1 MLLAAVGIGAVGVVQ
16 TSIEPRAEAE
26 PMSLG
31 AISAQMRDHSGDS
44 GSDEANCIRY
54 QPADTSTS
62 SEFVTSTG
70 EALAA
75 HGWLESCPEDLD
87 LDQQSAVGITPAASG
102 DFTNGESFLL
112 AEVSHYNRRVEGNG
126 DENYSG
132 VARLRFGDFDG
143 DPTIDIAWDLWETP
157 NSSGMGQRNCPI
169 RGPRGGELPC
179 VDQLVFTIPG
189 PVMMTKGGL
198 SYRLTI
204 DEVAAVEGEESCPTT
219 SAIEVMVDDHE
230 DEHEEEGNSLL
241 TAETLT
247 RQACVYGTVI
257 LGRQVVVT
265 KAIEGADEGVV
276 APSTTFTIESE
287 SDDEGSPW
295 NTTFELTPPDDG
307 ADSSG
312 PLVLVS
318 NEKVTLTE
326 ADPMNPRWELT
337 DVMCVGTDDWDYDS
351 ESGELM
357 IGSNEMTM
365 TTAQVDDGPIT
376 CTFTNTYTPMTTLTL
391 VKEVTD
397 GEASVDDF
405 VLNATG
411 VEGTPTEGE
420 GVSGVSGSD
429 DVTQAMVPAGDYVLS
444 EDGPEGYLSPDGWDC
459 GEAELDGSTV
469 TLEDD
474 DDVTCTIVNEVER
487 EEISLSKDP
496 STDWFSAGGQTITY
510 TYVITNTGNQP
521 LGPGQ
526 FEVTDDKIDG
536 GVAFDCGADEVSLD
550 PSDTV
555 SCTRDYVTTVDDVTT
570 GEVMNMAFASYG
582 ELNSATV
589 SATVDYADLL
599 IAKSASPTSV
609 TAAGQTVTYTYTLT
623 NNADEALGPDQ
634 FTVTD
639 DKINSG
645 TAFNCGAAA
654 TTIAVDGTL
663 SCTSTYT
670 VTSAD
675 VTAGS
680 IVNLASAQGAG
691 VTSPTVSA
699 TVTVTSP
706 PPVVPPVV
714 PPVFVPGGGTPVLPV
729 ATPSLN
735 LTKTASPDTFFAA
748 GEVITYTYTI
758 LNDGKSAIGPTQFTI
773 TDNKINGG
781 QPFNCGP
788 ATKVISVNLNQMCTA
803 YYTITAADVAAGSV
817 TNVAFASGGTV
828 DSNTAT
834 ATVSLV
840 SLIFPA
846 EIPVTGSMSTTV
858 IAFGLVTLGLGLG
871 LITLMRRRRIL

>member
-1 MLLAAVGIGAVGVVQ
+1 MLLAAVGISAVGVVQ
-16 TSIEPRAEAE
+16 TSIDSRAEAI
-26 PMSLG
+26 SIG
-31 AISAQMRDHSGDS
+31 TISAQMSNQIGITETGEPDGTAAS
-44 GSDEANCIRY
+44 NCIRY
-54 QPADTSTS
+54 APPDTATS
-62 SEFVTSTG
+62 SEFVTSPG
-70 EALAA
+70 EALTA
-75 HGWLESCPEDLD
+75 HGRKRQNESCPGSLD
-87 LDQQSAVGITPAASG
+87 IDEQSAIGVKPAGGSTIVNG
-102 DFTNGESFLL
+102 DPFLL
-112 AEVSHYNRRVEGNG
+112 ARVIHYNNPVRVDAEFFKG
-126 DENYSG
+126 DMS
-132 VARLRFGDFDG
+132 LKFGDFDG
-143 DPTIDIAWDLWETP
+143 SPTITFPWRMWETP
-157 NSSGMGQRNCPI
+157 NNGDCPNGGSGPDDCDDEITFTDQISDVSLTQNEIDYVLVIDGFVPVKSKDACPET
-169 RGPRGGELPC
+169 PKDPAE
-179 VDQLVFTIPG
+179 
-189 PVMMTKGGL
+189 
-198 SYRLTI
+198 
-204 DEVAAVEGEESCPTT
+204 
-219 SAIEVMVDDHE
+219 DDFWT
-230 DEHEEEGNSLL
+230 EEEKTTHACLYGSLYQ
-241 TAETLT
+241 E
-247 RQACVYGTVI
+247 RP
-257 LGRQVVVT
+257 VT
-265 KAIEGADEGVV
+265 IVKAIEGVEDDIV
-276 APSTTFTIESE
+276 APSETFTIDSE
-287 SDDEGSPW
+287 GDLKGSPW
-295 NTTFELTPPDDG
+295 DTSFVLTPPADG
-307 ADSSG
+307 SDSSDPVVITG
-312 PLVLVS
+312 RDTA
-318 NEKVTLTE
+318 TLTE
-326 ADPMNPRWELT
+326 QAMMDSRWELT
-337 DVMCVGTDDWDYDS
+337 DITCTDLDAEGEPRELPSGYEVDLMK
-351 ESGELM
+351 GELVLSE
-357 IGSNEMTM
+357 IPAPDYEMD
-365 TTAQVDDGPIT
+365 ASIT

-444 EDGPEGYLSPDGWDC
+444 EDGPEDYLSPDGWDC
-459 GEAELDGSTV
+459 GEAELVGSTV
-469 TLEDD
+469 TLEDV

-496 STDWFSAGGQTITY
+496 STDWFSASGQTITY
-510 TYVITNTGNQP
+510 TFVITNTGNQP

-526 FEVTDDKIDG
+526 FEVTDDMIDE

-555 SCTRDYVTTVDDVTT
+555 SCTRDYVTTADDVTT
-570 GEVMNMAFASYG
+570 GEVMNTAFASYG

-589 SATVDYADLL
+589 SATVDYADFL

-609 TAAGQTVTYTYTLT
+609 TAAGQSVTYTYTLT
-623 NNADEALGPDQ
+623 NNGAEPLGPDQ

-714 PPVFVPGGGTPVLPV
+714 PPVFVPGGGTPVLPA

-758 LNDGKSAIGPTQFTI
+758 LNDGTSAIGPTQFTI

>member
-31 AISAQMRDHSGDS
+31 TISAQMRDHSGDS

-75 HGWLESCPEDLD
+75 HGWLESCPEELD
-87 LDQQSAVGITPAASG
+87 LDEQSAVGITPAASG

-126 DENYSG
+126 AENYSG
-132 VARLRFGDFDG
+132 VARLGFGDFDG
-143 DPTIDIAWDLWETP
+143 DPTIDLAWDLWETP
-157 NSSGMGQRNCPI
+157 NSSGMGQGSCPI

-189 PVMMTKGGL
+189 PVTMTKDGL
-198 SYRLTI
+198 AYRLMI
-204 DEVAAVEGEESCPTT
+204 DEVVAVEGGESCPTT
-219 SAIEVMVDDHE
+219 PAIEVKSDDHE
-230 DEHEEEGNSLL
+230 DEHEEEGNTLL

-276 APSTTFTIESE
+276 APSTTFNIESE

-307 ADSSG
+307 ADSSD

-326 ADPMNPRWELT
+326 VDPMNPRWELT
-337 DVMCVGTDDWDYDS
+337 DVTCVGADDWEYDS
-351 ESGELM
+351 ESGELTL
-357 IGSNEMTM
+357 GSEKMTM
-365 TTAQVDDGPIT
+365 VEEEGPIE
-376 CTFTNTYTPMTTLTL
+376 CTFTNTYTPMTTITL
-391 VKEVTD
+391 VKEVAD
-397 GEASVDDF
+397 GDATVDDF
-405 VLNATG
+405 ILSATG

-420 GVSGVSGSD
+420 GVSGLSGSEG
-429 DVTQAMVPAGDYVLS
+429 VTQEMVPAGDYVLS

-459 GEAELDGSTV
+459 GEAELVGSTV

-474 DDVTCTIVNEVER
+474 ADVTCTIVNEVER

-496 STDWFSAGGQTITY
+496 STDWFSASGQTITY
-510 TYVITNTGNQP
+510 TFVVTNTGNQP

-526 FEVTDDKIDG
+526 FEVTDDMIDE
-536 GVAFDCGADEVSLD
+536 GVAFDCGADDVTLD
-550 PSDTV
+550 PDETV
-555 SCTRDYVTTVDDVTT
+555 SCTRDYVTTADDVTA
-570 GEVMNMAFASYG
+570 GEVMNTAFASYG
-582 ELNSATV
+582 ELDSATV

-599 IAKSASPTSV
+599 ISKSASPTSV
-609 TAAGQTVTYTYTLT
+609 TAAGQSVTYTYTLT
-623 NNADEALGPDQ
+623 NNGAEPLGPDQ

-645 TAFNCGAAA
+645 TAFNCGPAA
-654 TTIAVDGTL
+654 TTLAVAGTL
-663 SCTSTYT
+663 SCTAAYT
-670 VTSAD
+670 VTAAD
-675 VTAGS
+675 ITAGS
-680 IVNLASAQGAG
+680 IVNTASAQGGG

-714 PPVFVPGGGTPVLPV
+714 PPVFVPGGGTPVLP
-729 ATPSLN
+729 AAAPSLN
-735 LTKTASPDTFFAA
+735 LTKVASPDTFFAA

-758 LNDGKSAIGPTQFTI
+758 LNDGDTAIGPTQFTI

-788 ATKVISVNLNQMCTA
+788 ATKIISVNLNQMCTA

-817 TNVAFASGGTV
+817 TNVAFATGGNV

-858 IAFGLVTLGLGLG
+858 IALGLLAFGLGLG
-871 LITLMRRRRIL
+871 LVTSVRRRRII

>member
-1 MLLAAVGIGAVGVVQ
+1 MLLAAVGISAVGVVQ
-16 TSIEPRAEAE
+16 TSIDSRAEAI
-26 PMSLG
+26 SIG
-31 AISAQMRDHSGDS
+31 TISAQMLNQIGITETGEPDGTAAS
-44 GSDEANCIRY
+44 NCIRY
-54 QPADTSTS
+54 APPDTATS
-62 SEFVTSTG
+62 SEFVTSPG
-70 EALAA
+70 EALTA
-75 HGWLESCPEDLD
+75 HGRKRQNESCPGSLD
-87 LDQQSAVGITPAASG
+87 INEQSAIGVKPAGSSTIVNG
-102 DFTNGESFLL
+102 DPFLL
-112 AEVSHYNRRVEGNG
+112 ARVIHYNNPVIGAAEFFKG
-126 DENYSG
+126 DMS
-132 VARLRFGDFDG
+132 LKFGDFDG
-143 DPTIDIAWDLWETP
+143 SPSITFPWRMWETP
-157 NSSGMGQRNCPI
+157 NNGRCPNGGRNDCDDEITFTDQISDVSLTQNEIDYVLVIDGFVPVKSKDACPET
-169 RGPRGGELPC
+169 PKDPAE
-179 VDQLVFTIPG
+179 
-189 PVMMTKGGL
+189 
-198 SYRLTI
+198 
-204 DEVAAVEGEESCPTT
+204 
-219 SAIEVMVDDHE
+219 DDFWT
-230 DEHEEEGNSLL
+230 EEEKTTHACLYGSLYQ
-241 TAETLT
+241 E
-247 RQACVYGTVI
+247 RP
-257 LGRQVVVT
+257 VT
-265 KAIEGADEGVV
+265 IVKAIEGVEDDIV
-276 APSTTFTIESE
+276 APSETFTIDSE
-287 SDDEGSPW
+287 GDLKGSPW
-295 NTTFELTPPDDG
+295 DTSFVLTPS
-307 ADSSG
+307 ATVSASSDPVVITG
-312 PLVLVS
+312 RDTA
-318 NEKVTLTE
+318 TLTE
-326 ADPMNPRWELT
+326 QTMMDSRWELT
-337 DVMCVGTDDWDYDS
+337 DITCTDLDAEGEPRELPSGYEVDLMK
-351 ESGELM
+351 GELVLSEIPAPDYQM
-357 IGSNEMTM
+357 DAS
-365 TTAQVDDGPIT
+365 IT

-411 VEGTPTEGE
+411 VEGTPSEGE
-420 GVSGVSGSD
+420 AVSGVSGSD

-496 STDWFSAGGQTITY
+496 STDWFSASGQTITY
-510 TYVITNTGNQP
+510 TFVITNTGNQP
-521 LGPGQ
+521 LGPDQ
-526 FEVTDDKIDG
+526 FEVTDDMIDEG
-536 GVAFDCGADEVSLD
+536 STFDCGADDVTLD

-555 SCTRDYVTTVDDVTT
+555 SCTRDYVTTADDVTA
-570 GEVMNMAFASYG
+570 GEVVNTAFASLG
-582 ELNSATV
+582 ELDSATV

-675 VTAGS
+675 ITAGS
-680 IVNLASAQGAG
+680 IVNTAYASGAG
-691 VTSPTVSA
+691 STSPSVSA
-699 TVTVTSP
+699 TVTV
-706 PPVVPPVV
+706 VVPPVV
-714 PPVFVPGGGTPVLPV
+714 PPIFVPPIVTTPVQPA

-735 LTKTASPDTFFAA
+735 LTKSPSLDVFFMVGDIVSFTFT
-748 GEVITYTYTI
+748 V
-758 LNDGKSAIGPTQFTI
+758 LNDGDSAIGPTQFTI
-773 TDNKINGG
+773 TDDKIAGG
-781 QPFNCGP
+781 ATFKCG
-788 ATKVISVNLNQMCTA
+788 AANTTLAVGASLSCIGTYMIS
-803 YYTITAADVAAGSV
+803 AADVAAGSV

-858 IAFGLVTLGLGLG
+858 IAFGLLTLGLGLG